1 MHPSTRL
8 IGRRRYIRYVEIVA
22 DDIPWIVRKASGLN
36 SLNFHAAYQVDY
48 RNRTM
53 TLLTKNITL
62 RKKAVLDEQCIYK
75 VDPDNPQHTYFEQT
89 ATLSL
94 PGVPSSLASKC
105 EQFLIG
111 EYEKGIGEGR
121 KIDQELIDSK
131 LRGGFKAPPTWAEA
145 NPALEAVL
153 QRKERS
159 SSLGNLRHSTSHESL
174 RSVGSGSQLSL
185 ARADLYG
192 PNAQRVSQSEAQKYL
207 QRKFGLD
214 LDPDDF
220 AELWKEEGLEP
231 GETID
236 RARLLVIFSEEMG
249 LGELAGPDAA
259 EIAMQEAERA
269 KSRRNHPGDRQS
281 PAKSQVAALTKR
293 LQAIVQEMPGGAASL
308 FSRMDTDGTGIIY
321 SDKLATALTGLQLA
335 FSDADIE
342 ELIDLVSM
350 SDEDSFCLADWE
362 EFLALGAAEPRRKVG
377 GGCADSVDV
386 ESSPAL
392 DAAAGAEAA
401 SDRSRGTSRTAAP
414 GSQGRAF
421 DGADSLSP
429 PSMGRLLLLDAAT
442 VMNWAV
448 VSGWVNKQGRSR
460 TGFKRRWCILV
471 KHNSSQMSLVSRPA
485 QLVDVR
491 LLGQSLHTMASVG
504 SS

>member
-1 MHPSTRL
+1 M
-8 IGRRRYIRYVEIVA
+8 
-22 DDIPWIVRKASGLN
+22 
-36 SLNFHAAYQVDY
+36 
-48 RNRTM
+48 
-53 TLLTKNITL
+53 LL
-62 RKKAVLDEQCIYK
+62 E
-75 VDPDNPQHTYFEQT
+75 
-89 ATLSL
+89 
-94 PGVPSSLASKC
+94 
-105 EQFLIG
+105 
-111 EYEKGIGEGR
+111 
-121 KIDQELIDSK
+121 
-131 LRGGFKAPPTWAEA
+131 
-145 NPALEAVL
+145 PALEAAL

-159 SSLGNLRHSTSHESL
+159 SSLGSLRHSTSHESL
-174 RSVGSGSQLSL
+174 RSVGSGSQRSL

-192 PNAQRVSQSEAQKYL
+192 PNAQRVSQSEAQQYL

-214 LDPDDF
+214 LDPEDF

-269 KSRRNHPGDRQS
+269 KSRRNSPGDGQS
-281 PAKSQVAALTKR
+281 PVKSQVAALAAR

-321 SDKLATALTGLQLA
+321 SDKLATALTGLQVA
-335 FSDADIE
+335 FSDADID

-362 EFLALGAAEPRRKVG
+362 EFFAPGAAEPRRKAG
-377 GGCADSVDV
+377 GAYADSVDD

-392 DAAAGAEAA
+392 DAAAGGEVA
-401 SDRSRGTSRTAAP
+401 SDRSLGAFRTAAP
-414 GSQGRAF
+414 GLQGRAF
-421 DGADSLSP
+421 EGADGLSP

-460 TGFKRRWCILV
+460 TGFKRRWCMLV

-485 QLVDVR
+485 QLADAR
-491 LLGQSLHTMASVG
+491 APAGAAT
-504 SS
+504 